1 MEGKY
6 FSKNID
12 FLFKLGEEF
21 SKGYF
26 ILLKCN
32 FKQISLIDHGK
43 VRNGTRFLVHMR
55 WTNILQLIVEICPLK
70 QN

>member
-6 FSKNID
+6 FSKDID
-12 FLFKLGEEF
+12 FLFKLNEEF

-32 FKQISLIDHGK
+32 FKQISLIDHER
-43 VRNGTRFLVHMR
+43 VRNGSRFLVHMR
-55 WTNILQLIVEICPLK
+55 WTNILQLIVEMCPIK
-70 QN
+70 

>member
-32 FKQISLIDHGK
+32 FKQISLIDHGR

-55 WTNILQLIVEICPLK
+55 WTNILQLIVEMCPIK
-70 QN
+70 

>member
-12 FLFKLGEEF
+12 FLLKLYEEF

-43 VRNGTRFLVHMR
+43 DQNGTGFLAHVR
-55 WTNILQLIVEICPLK
+55 WINILQLIVEICPIK
-70 QN
+70 

>member
-12 FLFKLGEEF
+12 FLFKISEEF

-32 FKQISLIDHGK
+32 FKQISLIDYGK
-43 VRNGTRFLVHMR
+43 VQNGTRFLVHMK
-55 WTNILQLIVEICPLK
+55 WTNILQLIVEMCPIK
-70 QN
+70 